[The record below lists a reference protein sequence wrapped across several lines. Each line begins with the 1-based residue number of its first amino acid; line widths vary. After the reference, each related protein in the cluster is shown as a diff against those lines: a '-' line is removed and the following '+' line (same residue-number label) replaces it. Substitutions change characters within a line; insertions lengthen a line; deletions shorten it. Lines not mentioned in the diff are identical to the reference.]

1 MRQITGKPI
10 KLMGVGEKIDALEG
24 FHPDRIAGRILG
36 MGDVV
41 GLVEKA
47 AESIDREEAEK
58 MAARLQTGAFTL
70 DDMAAQLRQIRKMG
84 GMSGLM
90 GMMPGVGK
98 IKNQLKEAN
107 IDERMLK
114 RQEAIIS
121 SMTRLERRDIRV
133 LNASRRR
140 RIALGAGST
149 VQEVNRVLKQY
160 QEMQTMM
167 KKVKKLGE
175 KGLARQGL
183 QGLLPRR

>member
-1 MRQITGKPI
+1 
-10 KLMGVGEKIDALEG
+10 
-24 FHPDRIAGRILG
+24 
-36 MGDVV
+36 
-41 GLVEKA
+41 
-47 AESIDREEAEK
+47 
-58 MAARLQTGAFTL
+58 
-70 DDMAAQLRQIRKMG
+70 
-84 GMSGLM
+84 
-90 GMMPGVGK
+90 
-98 IKNQLKEAN
+98 
-107 IDERMLK
+107 MLK